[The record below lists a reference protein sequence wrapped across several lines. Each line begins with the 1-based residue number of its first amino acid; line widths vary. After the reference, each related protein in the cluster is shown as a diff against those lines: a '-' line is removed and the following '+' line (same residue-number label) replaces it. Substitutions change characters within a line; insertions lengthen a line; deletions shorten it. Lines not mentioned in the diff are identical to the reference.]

1 MFCIG
6 LMWAIHE
13 FIQIE
18 MLLFDSERYI
28 VRVLLVL
35 GVIIGILG
43 VTEFSRRSTTVNP
56 HKPQKTTTL
65 VRSGIYRLTRN
76 PMYLG
81 MAIILLAGMVKFGN
95 GINIIVIPL
104 YIWVMN
110 TIQIQPE
117 EEVMEQKFGQK
128 YLAYKKEVRRWL

>member
-1 MFCIG
+1 
-6 LMWAIHE
+6 MWAIHE

>member
-1 MFCIG
+1 
-6 LMWAIHE
+6 MWAIHE

-110 TIQIQPE
+110 TVQIQPE